1 MSEQTRLPSG
11 AWNLPPGCTLRD
23 IEGEPECNHQ
33 YPGGGDSFRQI
44 GYRMDV
50 DGEGTDSAV
59 FRCELCGEDQ
69 EREMRP

>member
-33 YPGGGDSFRQI
+33 HPGGADAFRQI
-44 GYRMDV
+44 SYELG
-50 DGEGTDSAV
+50 DGEDRAI
-59 FRCELCGEDQ
+59 FACALCGEQQ
-69 EREMRP
+69 EREMRE